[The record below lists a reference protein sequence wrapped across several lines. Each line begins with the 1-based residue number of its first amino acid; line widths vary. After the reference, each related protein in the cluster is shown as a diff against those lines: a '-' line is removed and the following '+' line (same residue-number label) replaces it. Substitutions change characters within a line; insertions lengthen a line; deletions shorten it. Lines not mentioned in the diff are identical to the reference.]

1 MAHFD
6 VSLYETVAQRLVR
19 WWAAYPNG
27 RILTSIHHYD
37 KQTIVMR
44 AEGYNNDGVLIST
57 GYAEEIYGNSPVNKT
72 SFVENA
78 ETSCL
83 GRMISNSPIGD
94 AGGDRPSMEEMVKV
108 SRINAEQ
115 AVAKPAPS
123 AAPADRVA
131 SPSAPAQTGNFATP
145 KQINFLTSL
154 ARGKELDE
162 GDLLN
167 LIHSTLGVND
177 VIVETMTSSQCS
189 RVIDALKS

>member
-1 MAHFD
+1 MGKQVQEAM
-6 VSLYETVAQRLVR
+6 QRT
-19 WWAAYPNG
+19 ANAGFN
-27 RILTSIHHYD
+27 
-37 KQTIVMR
+37 
-44 AEGYNNDGVLIST
+44 EG
-57 GYAEEIYGNSPVNKT
+57 
-72 SFVENA
+72 FVYSSSAWVE
-78 ETSCL
+78 
-83 GRMISNSPIGD
+83 
-94 AGGDRPSMEEMVKV
+94 RP
-108 SRINAEQ
+108 
-115 AVAKPAPS
+115 PS

-177 VIVETMTSSQCS
+177 VIVETLTSNQCS